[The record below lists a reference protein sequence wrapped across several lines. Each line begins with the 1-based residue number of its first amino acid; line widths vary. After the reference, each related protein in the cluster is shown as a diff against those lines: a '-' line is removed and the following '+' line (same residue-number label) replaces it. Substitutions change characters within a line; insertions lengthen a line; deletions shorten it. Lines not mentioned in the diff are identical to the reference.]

1 MTTWREL
8 VYMVLDLLKIHSDD
22 SKFTEDHVMFLL
34 SKYRAFVLKQL
45 ETNKNNNSINRI
57 SNNNYQSYIVNLS
70 TYTSDVSHSNNK
82 WLYLKS
88 DTEIPNILEISNV
101 SMYPLNYFDG
111 DITYISRERFKF
123 VGYNRF
129 LSNIIYATIGPD
141 NFVYLKCVKELPI
154 IDSIEIN
161 AIFENPKDVGE
172 HSSYESM
179 LDLTFPTDESLIPSI
194 LELVLKDL
202 TNGLYKPSDDINNAA
217 DALSDLAGYLRR
229 NMKSKF
235 QKQVDE

>member
-34 SKYRAFVLKQL
+34 SKYRAFILKQL
-45 ETNKNNNSINRI
+45 GTNKNNNSINRI

-70 TYTSDVSHSNNK
+70 TYTSDVSHDNNK

-88 DTEIPNILEISNV
+88 DNEIPNILEISNV
-101 SMYPLNYFDG
+101 SIYPLNYFDG

-154 IDSIEIN
+154 DSIEIN
-161 AIFENPKDVGE
+161 AIFENPKDVVEYG
-172 HSSYESM
+172 SYDAM
-179 LDLTFPTDESLIPSI
+179 LDLTFPAEESLIPSI

-202 TNGLYKPSDDINNAA
+202 TNGLYKPSDEINNAA

-229 NMKSKF
+229 NMKSQF
-235 QKQVDE
+235 QKQIDE

>member
-34 SKYRAFVLKQL
+34 SKYRAFTLNQLKY
-45 ETNKNNNSINRI
+45 NKNNNGGKELSK
-57 SNNNYQSYIVNLS
+57 SNYQSVVVELS
-70 TYTSDVSHSNNK
+70 SNTPSIEHANNK

-88 DTEIPNILEISNV
+88 NYEIPAILDIENISIS
-101 SMYPLNYFDG
+101 PLNYFDG
-111 DITYISRERFKF
+111 DITYVSKERFKF
-123 VGYNRF
+123 VGHNRF

-141 NFVYLKCVKELPI
+141 NYVYLKCVKENNLI
-154 IDSIEIN
+154 ESIEIN
-161 AIFENPKDVGE
+161 AIFENPKEVGGY
-172 HSSYESM
+172 SSYGNMMDS
-179 LDLTFPTDESLIPSI
+179 LFPAEESLIPSI

-202 TNGLYKPSDDINNAA
+202 TNGLYKPSDNINDAA

-229 NMKSKF
+229 NMKPQF
-235 QKQVDE
+235 QKQIDE